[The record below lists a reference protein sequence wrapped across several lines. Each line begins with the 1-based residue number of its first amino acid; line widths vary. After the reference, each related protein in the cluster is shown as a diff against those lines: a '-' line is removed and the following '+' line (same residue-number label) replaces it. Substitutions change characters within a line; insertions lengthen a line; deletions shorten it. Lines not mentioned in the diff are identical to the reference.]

1 MKALYSELFKGA
13 VSLFLLLI
21 LSINNESL
29 FPRELSYVSE
39 LLVNR
44 FVNSQVHISTK
55 KIISLEDATSA
66 VAQRKPKKKSRLAG
80 IRTLTSAVPVQGCKP
95 LSELANWEQ
104 AVISYIPTLG
114 FSYLPVTAPHPPLHL
129 PHLNFKNVNDTTSKV
144 TQKNE
149 IVISNIYRI

>member
-1 MKALYSELFKGA
+1 MYSELFKGA

-44 FVNSQVHISTK
+44 FVNSQVHISTE

-66 VAQRKPKKKSRLAG
+66 VAQRKPKKKSSLAG
-80 IRTLTSAVPVQGCKP
+80 FEP
-95 LSELANWEQ
+95 
-104 AVISYIPTLG
+104 
-114 FSYLPVTAPHPPLHL
+114 
-129 PHLNFKNVNDTTSKV
+129 
-144 TQKNE
+144 
-149 IVISNIYRI
+149 

>member
-44 FVNSQVHISTK
+44 FVNSQVHFSTK

-80 IRTLTSAVPVQGCKP
+80 FEP
-95 LSELANWEQ
+95 
-104 AVISYIPTLG
+104 
-114 FSYLPVTAPHPPLHL
+114 
-129 PHLNFKNVNDTTSKV
+129 
-144 TQKNE
+144 
-149 IVISNIYRI
+149 

>member
-13 VSLFLLLI
+13 VSLFLLFI

-44 FVNSQVHISTK
+44 FVNSQVHFSTK

-66 VAQRKPKKKSRLAG
+66 VAQRKPKKKS
-80 IRTLTSAVPVQGCKP
+80 AVPVQGCKP
-95 LSELANWEQ
+95 LSE
-104 AVISYIPTLG
+104 
-114 FSYLPVTAPHPPLHL
+114 
-129 PHLNFKNVNDTTSKV
+129 
-144 TQKNE
+144 
-149 IVISNIYRI
+149 

>member
-29 FPRELSYVSE
+29 FPRKLSYVSE

-66 VAQRKPKKKSRLAG
+66 VAQRKPKKNPGLR
-80 IRTLTSAVPVQGCKP
+80 
-95 LSELANWEQ
+95 
-104 AVISYIPTLG
+104 
-114 FSYLPVTAPHPPLHL
+114 
-129 PHLNFKNVNDTTSKV
+129 D
-144 TQKNE
+144 
-149 IVISNIYRI
+149 SNPDLRGTGVGL